1 MAGDDEEEEEQLCST
16 AWRLGVPCASSPDVA
31 AWRGG
36 GAALLGHE
44 RHCLSQGEKRESEQ
58 ASSISLCV

>member
-1 MAGDDEEEEEQLCST
+1 MAGDDEEEEQLCST

-36 GAALLGHE
+36 AALLGHE
-44 RHCLSQGEKRESEQ
+44 RHCISHGEK
-58 ASSISLCV
+58 